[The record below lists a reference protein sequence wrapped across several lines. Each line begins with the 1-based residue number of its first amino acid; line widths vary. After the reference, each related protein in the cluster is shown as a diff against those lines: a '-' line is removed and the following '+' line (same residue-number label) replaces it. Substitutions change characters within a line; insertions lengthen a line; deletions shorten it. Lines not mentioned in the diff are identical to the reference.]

1 MAAVEVHING
11 IDRTE
16 YVLWNSIDLNQ
27 TAKTQVDILNLSMNW
42 IPTRPYIPS
51 INDEVELFID
61 GVKTFGGDV
70 LNINRNISGYNLET
84 YALTVKDY
92 THRLDKYLVAEV
104 YQGEKVLNIITD
116 ILNRY
121 SNRKL
126 SYAIGTFEVD
136 EIWSAGTVDTD
147 NYTVG
152 TRGRKL
158 TSTNGVLAAMERTVS
173 LNLQPTGFSS
183 ADFIDIDV
191 FVDNIPGV
199 ASCILK
205 LGNDTFTSYFQKN
218 ITSDFASSPFT
229 GDMFM
234 VRHAMSSFTTVGS
247 PSWNAIT
254 GARIEV
260 VSNSGVTV
268 NITFDNWRVSSVN
281 AFTRFNSKNAN
292 VVVNYKA
299 FNYTYV
305 SISFQ
310 QLAEFFQW
318 QWYVDENKDIH
329 FYQPLTEAATFNIS
343 DTLGNHIPDSLTLTT
358 IGDAIRN
365 SVFVKGGE
373 YEAATE
379 TEQLGRQ
386 ADNANKFF
394 KLAYRYKNYSLTLGG
409 VQLSVGL
416 DNLNDF
422 TLNESQKQDQ
432 IGEADIAV
440 GDSSAN
446 TKQSQQVITS
456 AFGRRMH
463 VKLFVRKV
471 GAPTD
476 NFQVQL
482 FTDNGSDQPSATA
495 ISTIASIAGTSLTT
509 DYQELT
515 FDFTE
520 GSTNSLLL
528 NRDVKYHIVVSRSG
542 AVNGSNYYQL
552 DSGDAGTYGG
562 IAYRYN
568 GSSWVK
574 NGEDLYFIELI
585 DFEVL
590 YNYGEKVLK
599 FQTAPATSSVIAWT
613 GNPLKPIIVQYKDN
627 ASITKYGEFQYKII
641 DKSIKDLD
649 GARQRALQDLKLN
662 AEALE
667 QGSFRTRRNGLR
679 AGQSMNVNSVI
690 RGINRNYTIKSI
702 NMRCYGPSANDVQVM
717 FSVSLS

>member
-11 IDRTE
+11 IDRSQ
-16 YVLWNSIDLNQ
+16 YVIWNSIDLNQ
-27 TAKTQVDILNLSMNW
+27 TVKTQVDVLTFSMNL
-42 IPTRPYIPS
+42 IPARPYLPS
-51 INDEVELFID
+51 INDEVEFYID
-61 GVKTFGGDV
+61 GVKTFGGDI
-70 LNINRNISGYNLET
+70 LNINRSITGYNLET
-84 YALTVKDY
+84 YMLTVKDY

-126 SYAIGTFEVD
+126 SYAIAAFEID

-158 TSTNGVLAAMERTVS
+158 TSTNGVLAAMDRTVS
-173 LNLQPTGFSS
+173 LNLQPTGFTS
-183 ADFIDIDV
+183 ADFIDVDV

-199 ASCILK
+199 ASCIMK

-218 ITSDFASSPFT
+218 ITTDFASSPYT
-229 GDMFM
+229 SDMFM
-234 VRHAMSSFTTVGS
+234 IRHAMSSFTTVGT
-247 PSWNAIT
+247 PSWTAIT
-254 GARIEV
+254 GARLEV
-260 VSNSGVTV
+260 TSNSGVTV
-268 NITFDNWRVSSVN
+268 NITFDNWRVSSRN

-292 VVVNYKA
+292 VVVNFKA

-305 SISFQ
+305 SISLQ
-310 QLAEFFQW
+310 QLAELFQW

-329 FYQPLTEAATFNIS
+329 FYEPLTEAALFNIS

-358 IGDAIRN
+358 IGDSIRN

-394 KLAYRYKNYSLTLGG
+394 KLAYRYKNYSLTLAG

-432 IGEADIAV
+432 IGEADMNV
-440 GDSSAN
+440 GDAAAN
-446 TKQSQQVITS
+446 TRQSQQIITS

-463 VKLFVRKV
+463 VKLFVRNV
-471 GAPTD
+471 GTPVD
-476 NFQVQL
+476 NLQVQV
-482 FTDNGSDQPSATA
+482 FTDDGSDQPSATA
-495 ISTIASIAGTSLTT
+495 ISNIATVAGGTLTT
-509 DYQELT
+509 DYQEIT
-515 FDFTE
+515 FNFTE
-520 GSTNSLLL
+520 NATNSLLL
-528 NRDVKYHIVVSRSG
+528 NKDVKYHIVVSRSG

-562 IAYRYN
+562 VAYRYN
-568 GSSWVK
+568 GGSWVR

-585 DFEVL
+585 DFDVL

-599 FQTAPATSSVIAWT
+599 FSTAPATSSVIAWT
-613 GNPLKPIIVQYKDN
+613 GDPLKPIIVQYKDN

-649 GARQRALQDLKLN
+649 GARQRALQDLRIN
-662 AEALE
+662 SEALE
-667 QGSFRTRRNGLR
+667 QGSFRTRRTGLR
-679 AGQSMNVNSVI
+679 AGQSMNVSSVI
-690 RGINRNYTIKSI
+690 RSINRNYTIKSI
-702 NMRCYGPSANDVQVM
+702 NMRCYCPSASEIQVM
-717 FSVSLS
+717 FTVSLS